1 MFQTFTTKNSKWA
14 LIVVSVL
21 MIGVI
26 AACGGDDDDSS
37 ETSSGSGAAPTATQ
51 SKSSGS
57 SSSGSSSSSNGS
69 TSFGASEITID
80 GSSTVFPVTQAVAEE
95 FRKDHPEVQIPV
107 GISGSGGGF
116 KRFVVGET
124 DISNA
129 SRPIKDSERELA
141 AENGIEFIELI
152 VAWDGLS
159 VVTSTS
165 NDFADCLTTDEL
177 KSIWDAGSELNN
189 WNQIR
194 SSFPDKP
201 LRLYGPDTDSGTFD
215 YFTEAINGE
224 EDQSRSDYT
233 ASADDNTLVQG
244 IAGDSGSL
252 GYFGY
257 AYYAENSD
265 KLKLVAVDSGT
276 GCIQPNNT
284 TINDGTYSP
293 LSRPLFIYA
302 NIDSI
307 KRPEVQAFLEFY
319 MDEGGE
325 LANEVGYVAL
335 SDSDYTANTRLIQ
348 NPVSD
353 VKAPAVEI
361 KLSGTIEIDGSS
373 TVFPVT
379 QAVAEEFRKEHPG
392 VQVPVGI
399 SGSGGGFKRFTV
411 GEIDISD
418 ASRAIKDSEAEAA
431 ASNGIEFIEITVAW
445 DGLSVVTSM
454 SNEFVDC
461 LTTEELK
468 LIWDAG
474 STVDNW
480 NQVRSSFPDKPLRL
494 YGPDTDSGTFDYF
507 TDEINGEEDRS
518 RSDYTASADD
528 NTLVQGIAGD
538 GGSLGYFGYAY
549 YAENT
554 DKLKLVSVDSGNGCV
569 APNNATINDGTYSPL
584 SRPLF
589 IYVSKESNERPE
601 VRAFLEFYMEHGGA
615 LANEVGYVALS
626 TADYASQL
634 ALIQAN

>member
-1 MFQTFTTKNSKWA
+1 MFQTFTTKYSKWA
-14 LIVVSVL
+14 LVAVSVL

-26 AACGGDDDDSS
+26 AACGGDDDDSPES
-37 ETSSGSGAAPTATQ
+37 SSGSGAAPTATTAA
-51 SKSSGS
+51 SSGS
-57 SSSGSSSSSNGS
+57 SSSGSSSSGS
-69 TSFGASEITID
+69 SASFGASEITID

-95 FRKDHPEVQIPV
+95 FRKEHPEVQIPV

-141 AENGIEFIELI
+141 AENGIQFIELI

-165 NDFADCLTTDEL
+165 NDFVDCLTTDEL
-177 KSIWDAGSELNN
+177 KAIWDAGSTVDN
-189 WNQIR
+189 WNQVR
-194 SSFPDKP
+194 SSFPDKAI
-201 LRLYGPDTDSGTFD
+201 RLYGPDTDSGTFD
-215 YFTEAINGE
+215 YFTDEINGE
-224 EDQSRSDYT
+224 EDRSRSDYT

-244 IAGDSGSL
+244 IAGDGGSL

-257 AYYAENSD
+257 AYYAENAD
-265 KLKLVAVDSGT
+265 KLKLVAVDSGS
-276 GCIQPNNT
+276 GCIQPTNT

-307 KRPEVQAFLEFY
+307 NRPEVQAFLEFY
-319 MDEGGE
+319 MEEGGE

-335 SDSDYTANTRLIQ
+335 SDSDYAANTSLIK
-348 NPVSD
+348 NPVAD
-353 VKAPAVEI
+353 IKEPAVEVE
-361 KLSGTIEIDGSS
+361 LSGTIEIDGSS

-379 QAVAEEFRKEHPG
+379 QAVAEEFRVEHPG
-392 VQVPVGI
+392 VQIPVGI

-418 ASRAIKDSEAEAA
+418 ASRAIKDSEAEVA
-431 ASNGIEFIEITVAW
+431 ASNGIEFIEVTVAW
-445 DGLSVVTSM
+445 DGLSVVTSK
-454 SNEFVDC
+454 SNDFVDC

-528 NTLVQGIAGD
+528 NTLVQGIGGD

-554 DKLKLVSVDSGNGCV
+554 DKLKLVAVDSGSGCV
-569 APNNATINDGTYSPL
+569 SPNNTTINDGTYSPL

-589 IYVSKESNERPE
+589 IYVSKASNERPE
-601 VRAFLEFYMEHGGA
+601 VRAFLEFYMEHGGE
-615 LANEVGYVALS
+615 LAEEVGYVALS
-626 TADYASQL
+626 DEDYASQL
-634 ALIQAN
+634 ATIQAN

>member
-69 TSFGASEITID
+69 TSFGA
-80 GSSTVFPVTQAVAEE
+80 
-95 FRKDHPEVQIPV
+95 
-107 GISGSGGGF
+107 
-116 KRFVVGET
+116 
-124 DISNA
+124 
-129 SRPIKDSERELA
+129 
-141 AENGIEFIELI
+141 
-152 VAWDGLS
+152 
-159 VVTSTS
+159 
-165 NDFADCLTTDEL
+165 
-177 KSIWDAGSELNN
+177 
-189 WNQIR
+189 
-194 SSFPDKP
+194 
-201 LRLYGPDTDSGTFD
+201 
-215 YFTEAINGE
+215 
-224 EDQSRSDYT
+224 
-233 ASADDNTLVQG
+233 
-244 IAGDSGSL
+244 
-252 GYFGY
+252 
-257 AYYAENSD
+257 
-265 KLKLVAVDSGT
+265 
-276 GCIQPNNT
+276 
-284 TINDGTYSP
+284 
-293 LSRPLFIYA
+293 
-302 NIDSI
+302 
-307 KRPEVQAFLEFY
+307 
-319 MDEGGE
+319 
-325 LANEVGYVAL
+325 
-335 SDSDYTANTRLIQ
+335 
-348 NPVSD
+348 
-353 VKAPAVEI
+353 
-361 KLSGTIEIDGSS
+361 IEIDGSS

-392 VQVPVGI
+392 VQVSVGI

-626 TADYASQL
+626 AADYASQL